1 MATDGVRVIFCSN
14 MSSACDTLNDGNT
27 LKINRIIQ
35 EEIHSPLTALDG
47 MPDHLTSMEGLSHRI
62 CAFPFTGFHSFE
74 WESYLV
80 HSIVLKV
87 LASSQ

>member
-1 MATDGVRVIFCSN
+1 MATNGMGVIFCSN
-14 MSSACDTLNDGNT
+14 MSFTDDTFNDGND
-27 LKINRIIQ
+27 LRINRIIR
-35 EEIHSPLTALDG
+35 EEIYSPLSALDE

-74 WESYLV
+74 RESYPV
-80 HSIVLKV
+80 YTIACKV